1 MCAPPAMAR
10 ERPGNPRPATPAAAL
25 GAFELSAEHA
35 VAKAACAVP
44 TPSKFEFRQ
53 GCRPDRACAFPAV
66 ETPERRARPRAI
78 CTSLLKSCRIL
89 FLTAVVKTF
98 TPLFPLP

>member
-1 MCAPPAMAR
+1 MAQ
-10 ERPGNPRPATPAAAL
+10 ERPGNPRPATPVAVP
-25 GAFELSAEHA
+25 GAFEISAGHA

-53 GCRPDRACAFPAV
+53 GCRPDRACAFLAV

-78 CTSLLKSCRIL
+78 CTSLLKSCRIP
-89 FLTAVVKTF
+89 FLTGVAKTF
-98 TPLFPLP
+98 TPLSPLP